1 MAPVGERS
9 ELRAS
14 MAFDEKL
21 MSLDRRWVY
30 LVVGIAVVVP
40 VLVPFRVPVH
50 VTSEVRAIYDFVE
63 ETEPGEIIF
72 LAIDYDPQAKAELH
86 PMAYSVMRQCFAKGI
101 RLLIS
106 ALSQN
111 GPGMAEQAI
120 GEVAREMGKV
130 NGEDYVYLG
139 YKPYFGIVILAMG
152 QDYRIPFP
160 EDYYG
165 TPLDSLPMMREV
177 RNYDDV
183 KGVIE
188 LSAGNITEAW
198 IAYANGRYRVPV
210 AIGVTGVMAAEY
222 YPYLQSGQIF
232 GLMGGMKG
240 AAEYEALTGRPGEAS
255 NGMPIQTVAHSLI
268 VVLILMGNVGY
279 FLSLLKGKKR

>member
-1 MAPVGERS
+1 
-9 ELRAS
+9 

-30 LVVGIAVVVP
+30 LLVGVAVVIP
-40 VLVPFRVPVH
+40 VLVPFSVPVS
-50 VTSEVRAIYDFVE
+50 VTSEVKAIYDFVE
-63 ETEPGEIIF
+63 ETEPGEVVF

-86 PMAYSVMRQCFAKGI
+86 PMAYAIMRQCFGKGI

-130 NGEDYVYLG
+130 RGEDYVYLG

-152 QDYRIPFP
+152 QDFRIPFP

-165 TPLDSLPMMREV
+165 MPLDSLPMMDGV

-188 LSAGNITEAW
+188 LSAGNITDAW
-198 IAYANGRYRVPV
+198 IAFANGRYQVPV
-210 AIGVTGVMAAEY
+210 SIGVTGVMAADY

-240 AAEYEALTGRPGEAS
+240 AAEYETLTGRSGEAS
-255 NGMPIQTVAHSLI
+255 SGMPIQTVAHSLI
-268 VVLILMGNVGY
+268 IVLIVIGNVGY
-279 FLSLLKGKKR
+279 FLSRRKSGRV

>member
-1 MAPVGERS
+1 
-9 ELRAS
+9 

-30 LVVGIAVVVP
+30 LLVGVAVVIP
-40 VLVPFRVPVH
+40 VLVPFSVPVT
-50 VTSEVRAIYDFVE
+50 VTSEVKAIYDFVE
-63 ETEPGEIIF
+63 ETKPGEIIF

-86 PMAYSVMRQCFAKGI
+86 PMAYSIMRQCFAKGVK
-101 RLLIS
+101 LLIS

-120 GEVAREMGKV
+120 GEVAREMHKV
-130 NGEDYVYLG
+130 RGEDYVYLG

-152 QDYRIPFP
+152 QDFRIPFP

-165 TPLDSLPMMREV
+165 TPLDSLPMMEGV

-188 LSAGNITEAW
+188 LSAGNITDAW
-198 IAYANGRYRVPV
+198 IAFANGRYQVPV
-210 AIGVTGVMAAEY
+210 SIGVTGVMAADY

-240 AAEYEALTGRPGEAS
+240 AAEYEALTGRSGEAS
-255 NGMPIQTVAHSLI
+255 SGMPIQTVAHSLI
-268 VVLILMGNVGY
+268 IALILIGNVGY
-279 FLSLLKGKKR
+279 FLSRRKARKA

>member
-1 MAPVGERS
+1 
-9 ELRAS
+9 

-30 LVVGIAVVVP
+30 LLVGVAVVIP
-40 VLVPFRVPVH
+40 VLVPFSVPVT
-50 VTSEVRAIYDFVE
+50 VTSEVKAIYDFVE
-63 ETEPGEIIF
+63 ETGPGEIIF

-86 PMAYSVMRQCFAKGI
+86 PMAYSIMRQCFAKKI

-120 GEVAREMGKV
+120 GEVAREMDKIR
-130 NGEDYVYLG
+130 GEDYVYLG

-152 QDYRIPFP
+152 QDFRIPFP

-165 TPLDSLPMMREV
+165 TPLDSLPMMEGV

-188 LSAGNITEAW
+188 LSAGNITDAW
-198 IAYANGRYRVPV
+198 IAFANGRYQVPV
-210 AIGVTGVMAAEY
+210 SIGVTGVMAADY

-240 AAEYEALTGRPGEAS
+240 AAEYEALTGRSGEAS
-255 NGMPIQTVAHSLI
+255 SGMPIQTVAHSLI
-268 VVLILMGNVGY
+268 IALILIGNIGY
-279 FLSLLKGKKR
+279 FLSRRKGGRA